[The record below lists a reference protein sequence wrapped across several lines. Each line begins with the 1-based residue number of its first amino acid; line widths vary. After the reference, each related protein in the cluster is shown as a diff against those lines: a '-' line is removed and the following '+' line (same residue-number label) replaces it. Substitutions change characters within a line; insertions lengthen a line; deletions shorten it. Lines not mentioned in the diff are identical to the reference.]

1 MLLGKILSN
10 RYELIEIIGQG
21 GMAIVYKA
29 KDKLLN
35 RFVAVKVLRQEF
47 THDEQFIKKFRRES
61 QSAASLS
68 HQNIVNIY
76 DVGVQEDIHYIVME
90 LVNGKTLKKF
100 IKESIKVNWKKS
112 ISIALQIAS
121 ALEHAHKNHI
131 IHRDIKPHNI
141 IITQE
146 GVAKVADFGIARA
159 ITSSTVTQIEDTM
172 GSVHYLSPEQ
182 ARGGFV
188 NERSDLYSLG
198 IVMYEMVTGEVPF
211 KGDTSVAVAL
221 QHLQGDIKPPKEI
234 NESLPESLNSIILK
248 LLKKNSDER
257 YENATNLMNDL
268 NRVYLEPDV
277 NFTQNYF
284 DDNAPTQITPIVLE
298 EDKKN
303 SNNKISTTKN
313 KKVGKNKKIKI
324 LLYLIGFFIMASL
337 IGALVFSF
345 GKYFMVKEIEVP
357 NVENLHIDEAI
368 KELRDYDLQSEISE
382 RKYSSE
388 VEKDLV
394 ISQDPGQGRVIKEN
408 QIVKLIVS
416 NGPRQIEVPS
426 LIGKFEVEATSILDN
441 LGFEVGEIKYEFN
454 DEFENGKVYDQSPK
468 EDMEVEEGRKI
479 DLFVSKGKETINTPS
494 IVGKTLEDA
503 KELLNSVGLN
513 IGDIKYESSET
524 YEKDYVIEQNPKAKG
539 EVQKNT
545 VVDIVLSKG
554 KITTKNIEVD
564 LTQYKPEEEEN
575 LNVNITIELLDYQDN
590 TITTAYEKQHSIEE
604 GLLQIP
610 VQGTGVQIYTVKI
623 NGEEYSEGFISF

>member
-47 THDEQFIKKFRRES
+47 THDEQFIKKFKRES

-100 IKESIKVNWKKS
+100 IKESIKVNWEKT

-188 NERSDLYSLG
+188 NEKSDIYSLG

-248 LLKKNSDER
+248 LLKKNPDER
-257 YENATNLMNDL
+257 YVNATNLINDL
-268 NRVYLEPDV
+268 NRVYLEPNV
-277 NFTQNYF
+277 NFTKNYF
-284 DDNAPTQITPIVLE
+284 DDNAPTQITPIVE
-298 EDKKN
+298 KDN
-303 SNNKISTTKN
+303 SNNKVSTTKN
-313 KKVGKNKKIKI
+313 KVGKNKKIKI
-324 LLYLIGFFIMASL
+324 VLYLIVFFIMASL

-368 KELRDYDLQSEISE
+368 KKLRDNDLQSEITE

-394 ISQDPGQGRVIKEN
+394 ISQDPGQGKVIKEN

-416 NGPRQIEVPS
+416 NGPRQIAVPS
-426 LIGKFEVEATSILDN
+426 LIGKFEVEATSLLDN

-454 DEFENGKVYDQSPK
+454 DDFENGKVFDQSPK

-494 IVGKTLEDA
+494 IVGKTLEEA

-554 KITTKNIEVD
+554 KITTKNVEVD
-564 LTQYKPEEEEN
+564 LTQYKPEDEEN
-575 LNVNITIELLDYQDN
+575 FNVNVTIELLDYQDN
-590 TITTAYEKQHSIEE
+590 TIKTAYEKQHSIEE

-623 NGEEYSEGFISF
+623 NGKEYSEGFISF